1 MSRVKFEHRIG
12 VKASAETIWAVIADV
27 ERWPQWCALYPRAVG
42 TIRIGGQLDLD
53 VAIAG
58 QPTRAI
64 RPVVLDWVPNEQL
77 HWRLSMFG
85 GLVRTTRYFEIEP
98 LAPGSSIFSN
108 GELFGGL
115 LGATVARRL
124 RGPLRD
130 GFRRHGRGA
139 RRPGR
144 SGGAALGPE
153 PRASRPPKACGRDG
167 RAP

>member
-12 VKASAETIWAVIADV
+12 VKASAETIWAVLADV

-53 VAIAG
+53 VAVAG

-77 HWRLSMFG
+77 HWRLSMLG
-85 GLVRTTRYFEIEP
+85 GLVRTTRYFEIEQ

-130 GFRRHGRGA
+130 GFRAMGEA
-139 RRPGR
+139 V
-144 SGGAALGPE
+144 AAQAE
-153 PRASRPPKACGRDG
+153 AAETR
-167 RAP
+167 